1 MDFHSF
7 DESEPISEK
16 AFDNII
22 AANPGKKI
30 NLVDPDNKPGT
41 TLKDLRAADK
51 ITLKDLGKDFSSA
64 DPGEI
69 STDIVALAEK
79 YGKEYRAIKAAEAA
93 IKKRTEALAEQGAT
107 LFAMLENIGITSF
120 KAGGRT
126 YFTRV
131 DMYASVD
138 SENEVV
144 AFKWVDDIGC
154 DFLIAKKINA
164 KSLTRE
170 IKAYVEAGGDMP
182 GIKNGIKINT
192 VNRFCA
198 PRK

>member
-7 DESEPISEK
+7 DESDAISEK
-16 AFDNII
+16 ALDNII
-22 AANPGKKI
+22 VANPGKKI
-30 NLVDPDNKPGT
+30 DLVDPDNAPGST
-41 TLKDLRAADK
+41 EKVN
-51 ITLKDLGKDFSSA
+51 LKDLGAAFTTGNLSEM
-64 DPGEI
+64 PG
-69 STDIVALAEK
+69 DIVALAEK

-107 LFAMLENIGITSF
+107 LFAMLENIGITLF

-138 SENEVV
+138 SGNEAT
-144 AFKWVDDIGC
+144 AFEWVNEIGC
-154 DFLIAKKINA
+154 DYLIMEKINA
-164 KSLTRE
+164 QSLTRE

-182 GIKNGIKINT
+182 GIDDGIKIRT

-198 PRK
+198 PGK